1 MRRGTEEGE
10 GEKRCMKGGQ
20 CKGVCVCVWV
30 GWKGVNDEE
39 KCNNSR
45 FCATVTPPRSPSL
58 YIYSKPPTLST
69 LITQIG
75 FPGDEGTRKEK
86 GGTGGVLDIVLV
98 RASGSDSRSD
108 TCIQRTPYFTI

>member
-1 MRRGTEEGE
+1 MRKSAITADF
-10 GEKRCMKGGQ
+10 
-20 CKGVCVCVWV
+20 VPL
-30 GWKGVNDEE
+30 
-39 KCNNSR
+39 SH
-45 FCATVTPPRSPSL
+45 PPL
-58 YIYSKPPTLST
+58 YIYSKSPTLST

-108 TCIQRTPYFTI
+108 TCIQHTPYFTI